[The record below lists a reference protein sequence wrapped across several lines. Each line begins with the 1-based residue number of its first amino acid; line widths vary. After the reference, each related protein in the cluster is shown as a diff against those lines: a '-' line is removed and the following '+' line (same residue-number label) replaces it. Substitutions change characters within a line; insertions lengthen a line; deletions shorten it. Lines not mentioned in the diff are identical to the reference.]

1 MEKDK
6 EVKHLMLSK
15 GMSVGE
21 LVDGFG
27 YTAFNSR
34 RIADAVDI
42 YEEMI
47 DIKAKKF
54 FGLAG
59 AMVPAGMR
67 NIISDMIDWGWIDVL
82 VTTGANL
89 THDLIEAF
97 GCHHYLRSSSESEK
111 DAELRREGINRI
123 YDVFVSDEAFITLET
138 NLWEIFEDI
147 GEKGKDISISGLI
160 REAGSRIEDENSI
173 IRRAYEKDVPIFCPA
188 LADSIF
194 GLHAWMY
201 GQTHSMSVNAFA
213 DMREFSDLCFESDK
227 SGVAI
232 VGGGVPKNFI
242 FQSMLLN
249 PDAGFDYAIQITMD
263 RVETGG
269 LSGAS
274 LEEAVSWG
282 KIKERGRRVVVYS
295 DATIVL
301 PLICAS
307 LLDRMNKG

>member
-47 DIKAKKF
+47 ETGAKKF

-160 REAGSRIEDENSI
+160 REAG
-173 IRRAYEKDVPIFCPA
+173 
-188 LADSIF
+188 L
-194 GLHAWMY
+194 
-201 GQTHSMSVNAFA
+201 
-213 DMREFSDLCFESDK
+213 
-227 SGVAI
+227 
-232 VGGGVPKNFI
+232 KN
-242 FQSMLLN
+242 
-249 PDAGFDYAIQITMD
+249 
-263 RVETGG
+263 
-269 LSGAS
+269 
-274 LEEAVSWG
+274 
-282 KIKERGRRVVVYS
+282 
-295 DATIVL
+295 
-301 PLICAS
+301 
-307 LLDRMNKG
+307 

>member
-47 DIKAKKF
+47 ETGARKF

-201 GQTHSMSVNAFA
+201 GQTHHLSVNAFA

>member
-47 DIKAKKF
+47 DIKARKF